1 LNAKR
6 IRNICR
12 LFWRAF
18 ECDLTCGN
26 CGTFAIA
33 LKEIVVQDRKRFELS
48 KKEIKEI
55 KYSAIVGDYGYMH
68 VMLNINGC
76 LFHGPGITS
85 FSRENSRYF
94 VEGYGYR
101 GWKELE
107 VTKANEKRILNNTG
121 WWHHPDDFVM
131 YYECHIEEVQN
142 RVRNMSQIR
151 TQELIAV

>member
-6 IRNICR
+6 IRSICR
-12 LFWRAF
+12 IFWRGF
-18 ECDLTCGN
+18 EQDLICGN

-48 KKEIKEI
+48 KKEIEEI
-55 KYSAIVGDYGYMH
+55 KYSVIVGVYGYMH

-85 FSRENSRYF
+85 LSIESNRYF
-94 VEGYGYR
+94 VEGFGYK

-107 VTKANEKRILNNTG
+107 VSEKNEKRILNNTG

-142 RVRNMSQIR
+142 RVRNMSQIK
-151 TQELIAV
+151 TQELIAI

>member
-1 LNAKR
+1 MNAKR

-12 LFWRAF
+12 IFWRGF
-18 ECDLTCGN
+18 EQDLICGN

-48 KKEIKEI
+48 REEIKEI
-55 KYSAIVGDYGYMH
+55 KYSAIVGKYGYIH

-76 LFHGPGITS
+76 LFHGPGITL
-85 FSRENSRYF
+85 FVTENNRYS
-94 VEGYGYR
+94 VEGSGYK

-107 VTKANEKRILNNTG
+107 VTKPNEKKIFNSTG
-121 WWHHPDDFVM
+121 WWHHPDDFTM

-142 RVRNMSQIR
+142 RVRNMSQIK